1 MEKRYLVTKD
11 IMTKMLEISER
22 QLANLVASEV
32 IEKHGDRYNL
42 IPSVKKYMEFKGALR
57 KDSSNEVVN
66 AKTLGAILGISD
78 RTVTELALKKIIVR
92 KSKDSYIRDESIL
105 NYIEYI
111 KTNLDKN
118 ADGRVQELNKKTYE
132 AELKQLKLKE
142 LKKELHRTDV
152 VKDIIQRMI
161 QNFKGKCLILPSK
174 VAPALSLVEDREKIE
189 EILREEIYSVLKE
202 LSEWDP
208 EKGAIYD

>member
-11 IMTKMLEISER
+11 IMTKMLEVSER

-66 AKTLGAILGISD
+66 AKTLAAILGISD
-78 RTVTELALKKIIVR
+78 RTVTELALKKIVIR

>member
-11 IMTKMLEISER
+11 IMTKMLEVSER

-66 AKTLGAILGISD
+66 AKTLAAILGISD
-78 RTVTELALKKIIVR
+78 RTVTELALKNIVIR

>member
-11 IMTKMLEISER
+11 IMTKMLEVSER

-57 KDSSNEVVN
+57 KDTSNEVVN

-174 VAPALSLVEDREKIE
+174 VAPTLSLVEDREKIE

>member
-11 IMTKMLEISER
+11 IMTKMLEVSER

>member
-1 MEKRYLVTKD
+1 M
-11 IMTKMLEISER
+11 
-22 QLANLVASEV
+22 
-32 IEKHGDRYNL
+32 G
-42 IPSVKKYMEFKGALR
+42 FKGALR
-57 KDSSNEVVN
+57 KDSSNEVIN

-78 RTVTELALKKIIVR
+78 RTVTELALKNIVIR
-92 KSKDSYIRDESIL
+92 KSKDSYLRDESIS

-118 ADGRVQELNKKTYE
+118 ADGRLHELNKKKYD
-132 AELKQLKLKE
+132 AELKDLKLKE

-174 VAPALSLVEDREKIE
+174 VAPALSLIEDREKIE
-189 EILREEIYSVLKE
+189 EVLREEIYSVLKE

-208 EKGAIYD
+208 EKGANYD

>member
-1 MEKRYLVTKD
+1 MEKRYLVTKE

-22 QLANLVASEV
+22 QLANLVDSQV

-57 KDSSNEVVN
+57 KDSSNEVIN

-78 RTVTELALKKIIVR
+78 RTVTELALKNIVIR
-92 KSKDSYIRDESIL
+92 KSKDSYLRDESIS

-118 ADGRVQELNKKTYE
+118 ADGRLHELNKKKYD
-132 AELKQLKLKE
+132 AELKDLKLKE

-174 VAPALSLVEDREKIE
+174 VAPALSLIEDREKIE
-189 EILREEIYSVLKE
+189 EVLREEIYSVLKE

-208 EKGAIYD
+208 EKGANYD

>member
-11 IMTKMLEISER
+11 IMTKMLEVSER

-78 RTVTELALKKIIVR
+78 RTVTELALKKIVIR

>member
-11 IMTKMLEISER
+11 IMTKMLEVSER

-78 RTVTELALKKIIVR
+78 RTVTELALKKIVIR

-208 EKGAIYD
+208 EKGVIYD

>member
-1 MEKRYLVTKD
+1 
-11 IMTKMLEISER
+11 
-22 QLANLVASEV
+22 
-32 IEKHGDRYNL
+32 HGDRYNL

-57 KDSSNEVVN
+57 KDTSNEVVN

-174 VAPALSLVEDREKIE
+174 VAPTLSLVEDREKIE